1 MGYCPRRLVDLS
13 KERKIN
19 LLKKVLGV
27 SHNKG
32 DEHLFYCPKCDHHKK
47 KLSIN
52 IQKNVFKC
60 WVCDWSG
67 RNIYRI
73 IRKYGDFNTK
83 NEWRS
88 LNQEIEVQNF
98 HEKLFGIA
106 GDILPQKINLPIEFI
121 SLVNKNLPRTSILP
135 LNYLESRGV
144 FKDDIIRWKIGY
156 CSSGEYGGRIVIP
169 SFDNTGNINYYIT
182 RAYDGDWKKYLN
194 PKISKN
200 IIFNHLYL
208 DFDEDM
214 IIVEGVFDAIKA
226 GNNSIPLLGS
236 TLTENSILFYE
247 IVKNDTPIYLALD
260 LDADKKTNKLID
272 LFLKYDIEVHRI
284 NIEPYNDV
292 GEMFKSQFLE
302 RKQNSICLNSDNH
315 LLNRIGEI

>member
-1 MGYCPRRLVDLS
+1 VVNLS
-13 KERKIN
+13 EEKKVS
-19 LLKKVLGV
+19 LLKKILGK
-27 SHNKG
+27 SYNKG
-32 DEHLFYCPKCDHHKK
+32 EEYLFYCPKCDHHKR

-67 RNIYRI
+67 RDIYRI
-73 IRKYGDFNTK
+73 IRRYGDYNVK
-83 NEWRS
+83 GDWRN
-88 LNQEIEVQNF
+88 LDQKIEIHNF
-98 HEKLFGIA
+98 HEKLFGVVDKIV
-106 GDILPQKINLPIEFI
+106 PQKIDLPNEFI

-144 FKDDIIRWKIGY
+144 FKDDVVRWKIGY

-169 SFDNTGNINYYIT
+169 SFDCSGDVNYYVT
-182 RAYDGDWKKYLN
+182 RSYDHDWRKYLN
-194 PKISKN
+194 PKVSKN

-208 DFDEDM
+208 DFDEDL

-226 GNNSIPLLGS
+226 DNNAVPLLGS
-236 TLTENSILFYE
+236 TLTENSMLFYE
-247 IVKNDTPIYLALD
+247 IIKNDTPVYLALD

-272 LFLKYDIEVHRI
+272 LFLKYDIEVYRI

-302 RKQNSICLNSDNH
+302 RKQNSVCLNSDNH
-315 LLNRIGEI
+315 LLNRIREI